1 VEVIAPKRVCLLTGA
16 SGRLGTAFCRRN
28 ASRYDIVAVY
38 HSRIPQLVSQASSL
52 ADPLAPEAEPGE
64 NEHPVFTVRA
74 DLTCDEDIDRL
85 VEVTL
90 ARFGRIDLLVNCA
103 ACSTRERAVDQ
114 HLFPASLER
123 HLATNVLAP
132 ARLALAVA
140 RAYWQDRPEEN
151 RMRNRNVV
159 NVSST
164 AGLYVYPG
172 VGQAA
177 YGTSKAALNFLTVHL
192 ASEFRLLNIRVN
204 ATAPNTFPQLV
215 PTRRVLDSI
224 VRLDQGQMTGEI
236 LLLDTD
242 EESFL

>member
-1 VEVIAPKRVCLLTGA
+1 MEIIAPKRVCLLTGA

-38 HSRIPQLVSQASSL
+38 HSRFPQLVSQTSSL
-52 ADPLAPEAEPGE
+52 ADPLAPEAELGE
-64 NEHPVFTVRA
+64 NEHPVFTVQA
-74 DLTCDEDIDRL
+74 DLTCDDDVARL
-85 VEVTL
+85 VEVAL

-103 ACSTRERAVDQ
+103 ACSTRERALDQ
-114 HLFPASLER
+114 QLFPASLER

-140 RAYWQDRPEEN
+140 RAYWQNRPEEN
-151 RMRNRNVV
+151 RTCNRNVV

-164 AGLYVYPG
+164 AGLYVYPDL
-172 VGQAA
+172 GQAA
-177 YGTSKAALNFLTVHL
+177 YGTSKAALNFLTTHL
-192 ASEFRLLNIRVN
+192 ASEFRLLNVRVN

-224 VRLDQGQMTGEI
+224 ARLDQGQMTGEI